1 MSKQTLELL
10 HIIVR
15 KHTLFSDSD
24 GNTIR
29 EAFAFENKETMPTDS
44 AKTRNFLER
53 FSDEKAKPFG
63 DIVNEAIASQG
74 TTVETIG
81 GELSIPGGVLEKIIS
96 HQAFPDVL
104 PIRKMRNLIG
114 RLNISVRR
122 AVKGFWATL
131 ELFAHPSGDGD
142 YAVPQTRRYGRK
154 VFHMGASR
162 RSYEQIKRG
171 LEDYTACLL
180 ENSCNI
186 PREVNNE

>member
-1 MSKQTLELL
+1 MSKQTLEPL

-29 EAFAFENKETMPTDS
+29 EAFAFENKETMPMGS
-44 AKTRNFLER
+44 AKTRDFLER
-53 FSDEKAKPFG
+53 FSDEKEKPFG
-63 DIVNEAIASQG
+63 DIVNEAIASKG

-81 GELSIPGGVLEKIIS
+81 GELSIPGGVLEKIID

-114 RLNISVRR
+114 RLNISVSR

-131 ELFAHPSGDGD
+131 ELFAHPPGDGD
-142 YAVPQTRRYGRK
+142 YTVPQARRYGRK
-154 VFHMGASR
+154 AFHMDTSR

-171 LEDYTACLL
+171 LEDYTECLL

-186 PREVNNE
+186 PGEVNNE